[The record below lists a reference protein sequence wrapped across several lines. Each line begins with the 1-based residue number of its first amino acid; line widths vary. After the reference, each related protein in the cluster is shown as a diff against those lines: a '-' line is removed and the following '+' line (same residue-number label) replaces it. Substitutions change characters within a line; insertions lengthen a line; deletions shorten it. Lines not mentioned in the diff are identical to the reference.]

1 MAINTRGTE
10 APEDCHTLNEFIAI
24 GQSLDR
30 ANHYGMFSFKEIV
43 NGSEF
48 IVSNILD
55 DYLAELKELSVNVNI
70 TSEEAEDYM
79 YNPKKLSYKLYK
91 TTELYWV
98 ILKINDIADVHEFTL
113 DKKKLK
119 LLEPKVMRE
128 SLDTIY
134 NANKYAIDSYNYKHN
149 NVTKDDEIKIFK

>member
-1 MAINTRGTE
+1 MAINTRGKE
-10 APEDCHTLNEFIAI
+10 APEDCHTLNEFISI

-30 ANHYGMFSFKEIV
+30 ATHYKMFSFTEIV

-48 IVSNILD
+48 IVSNVLD

-70 TSEEAEDYM
+70 TSQEAEEYM
-79 YNPKKLSYKLYK
+79 YNPKKLSFKLYK

-98 ILKINDIADVHEFTL
+98 ILKLNDIADVHDFTL
-113 DKKKLK
+113 DKKRLR
-119 LLEPKVMRE
+119 LLEPKVMRNSME
-128 SLDTIY
+128 TIY
-134 NANKYAIDSYNYKHN
+134 NANRFAIDSYNYKHN